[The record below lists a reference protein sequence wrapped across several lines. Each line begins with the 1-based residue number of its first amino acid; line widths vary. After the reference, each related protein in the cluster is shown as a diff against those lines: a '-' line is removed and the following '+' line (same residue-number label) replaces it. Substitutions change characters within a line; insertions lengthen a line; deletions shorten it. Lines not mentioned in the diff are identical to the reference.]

1 MPEGLDID
9 RKQQLNG
16 SMSPYTQHLIVS
28 TGRSD
33 WTSRIED
40 EKDTAAWGKF
50 TADVKASFGRGG
62 EFHDVGATLPLA
74 NALSGLCQ
82 RLGDEKAHLH

>member
-1 MPEGLDID
+1 
-9 RKQQLNG
+9 
-16 SMSPYTQHLIVS
+16 MSPYTQHLIVS

-40 EKDTAAWGKF
+40 EKDTAVWGRF
-50 TADVKASFGRGG
+50 TADVKASLGRGG

-74 NALSGLCQ
+74 NALNVAAQ
-82 RLGDEKAHLH
+82 RDLGDEKADLH